1 MQIKKKKDAIF
12 TPKHPKMKNIEDQT
26 INSNFS
32 TSNVT
37 SGDIKSYGF
46 DSIFQEFVSD
56 LNEIQKNIFNIN
68 LFLSKEEINNTKTY
82 EISQRDLIVAKKKR
96 PKNEKVVIE
105 HIRDKNARN
114 LFPSSIIVEN
124 LHIKK

>member
-1 MQIKKKKDAIF
+1 M
-12 TPKHPKMKNIEDQT
+12 
-26 INSNFS
+26 
-32 TSNVT
+32 
-37 SGDIKSYGF
+37 
-46 DSIFQEFVSD
+46 
-56 LNEIQKNIFNIN
+56 
-68 LFLSKEEINNTKTY
+68 FLSKEEINNTKTY

-124 LHIKK
+124 LHIKKWS